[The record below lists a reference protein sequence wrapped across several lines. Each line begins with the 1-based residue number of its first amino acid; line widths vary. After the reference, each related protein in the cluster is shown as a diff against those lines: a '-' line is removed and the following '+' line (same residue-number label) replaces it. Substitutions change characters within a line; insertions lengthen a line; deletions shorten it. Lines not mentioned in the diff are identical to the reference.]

1 MIFHL
6 SGKQLGAYPEA
17 TTQGHGVIA
26 HADLF
31 IYQAAVDDTGDL
43 AVDGAYEEIFILY
56 PIAVHAQQ
64 LGINTGRHDVVEV
77 LGLLHKGLDGFQ
89 NERDLIP
96 GDFPHQHVF
105 AGDQGNYLGFIGL

>member
-1 MIFHL
+1 MV
-6 SGKQLGAYPEA
+6 
-17 TTQGHGVIA
+17 T

-31 IYQAAVDDTGDL
+31 IDQAAVDNTCDL

-77 LGLLHKGLDGFQ
+77 LGLLHEGLDGFQ

-96 GDFPHQHVF
+96 GDFPHQHIF